1 MLSRRRFLGS
11 IGASVGTV
19 GFAGLSSEGMARARA
34 AAEEA
39 KRRGVSAEE
48 SAVDESF

>member
-11 IGASVGTV
+11 IGASVGTA
-19 GFAGLSSEGMARARA
+19 GFAGLSSEGMARALA

-48 SAVDESF
+48 S